1 MPFLYLIY
9 SVLFLFLLFHF
20 NSLFF
25 FSHPFPIFFSF
36 SIKVAIANFG
46 IFLEQKTKVGK
57 QLSATLATMFL
68 SMVCAN
74 LGIIP
79 YTSPIYSMVNK
90 YLVPLAVS
98 LLLFD
103 SDLRRVIRDTGSLI
117 IAFFVGALAT
127 LVGTVVSF
135 PLIPMKS
142 IGTDGWKVA
151 SALTARHI
159 GGGIN
164 FIAVAE
170 TLGISASTISA
181 ALAADNVVVALYFA
195 YLFASSK
202 EGKDDDIDSTDVAIL
217 NNEDLKCSEAASTG
231 SSSTGISMSS
241 LGTSLSIATL
251 LLFVS
256 SISTEWFLP
265 KGTSVLPVISL
276 YTVAAATAFPK
287 FFATLSNT
295 GTALGVLFVQ
305 MFFAASGAAGSIVAV
320 LSKAPSIL
328 IFSAVQ
334 IFVHYITLMG
344 LGKYLLGL
352 QDRELYIASN
362 ANVGGPTTA
371 ASMASAKKWPRLIMP
386 GLLVGILGYAIAT
399 PVSLAL
405 GKYILLRFV

>member
-1 MPFLYLIY
+1 
-9 SVLFLFLLFHF
+9 
-20 NSLFF
+20 
-25 FSHPFPIFFSF
+25 
-36 SIKVAIANFG
+36 
-46 IFLEQKTKVGK
+46 
-57 QLSATLATMFL
+57 MFL
-68 SMVCAN
+68 SMACAN
-74 LGIIP
+74 LGVIP

-90 YLVPLAVS
+90 NLVPLAVS

-103 SDLRRVIRDTGSLI
+103 SDLRRVVRDTGSLI

-135 PLIPMKS
+135 PLVPMKS

-170 TLGISASTISA
+170 TLGISASAVSA

-195 YLFASSK
+195 YLFASSA
-202 EGKDDDIDSTDVAIL
+202 EGEDVEADDDSAANVVVL
-217 NNEDLKCSEAASTG
+217 NNEDWKYSEAASSG
-231 SSSTGISMSS
+231 SSSTGISVIS
-241 LGTSLSIATL
+241 LGTSLSIATF

-256 SISTEWFLP
+256 SISTEYFLP
-265 KGTSVLPVISL
+265 KGTSVLPIISL
-276 YTVAAATAFPK
+276 YTVAAATTFPK
-287 FFATLSNT
+287 FFAALSST

-305 MFFAASGAAGSIVAV
+305 MFFAASGAAGSIVTV
-320 LSKAPSIL
+320 LSKAPSIFV
-328 IFSAVQ
+328 FSALQ
-334 IFVHYITLMG
+334 IIIHYVTLLG
-344 LGKYLLGL
+344 LGKYLLRL
-352 QDRELYIASN
+352 KDRELYIASN

-405 GKYILLRFV
+405 GNFILLKFL

>member
-1 MPFLYLIY
+1 M
-9 SVLFLFLLFHF
+9 V
-20 NSLFF
+20 
-25 FSHPFPIFFSF
+25 
-36 SIKVAIANFG
+36 IANFG
-46 IFLEQKTKVGK
+46 IILEQKTKVGK

-74 LGIIP
+74 LGVIP

-90 YLVPLAVS
+90 NLVPLAVS

-103 SDLRRVIRDTGSLI
+103 SDLRRVVRDTGSLI

-127 LVGTVVSF
+127 LVGTVLSF
-135 PLIPMKS
+135 PLVPMKS

-170 TLGISASTISA
+170 TLGISASAVSA

-195 YLFASSK
+195 YLFASST
-202 EGKDDDIDSTDVAIL
+202 EGEDVEADDDSAANVVVL
-217 NNEDLKCSEAASTG
+217 NNEDWKYSEASSSG
-231 SSSTGISMSS
+231 SSSTGISVIS
-241 LGTSLSIATL
+241 LGTSLSIATF

-256 SISTEWFLP
+256 SISTEYFLP
-265 KGTSVLPVISL
+265 KGTSVLPIISL

-287 FFATLSNT
+287 FFAALSST

-305 MFFAASGAAGSIVAV
+305 MFFAASGAAGSIVTV
-320 LSKAPSIL
+320 LSKAPSIFL
-328 IFSAVQ
+328 FSGLQ
-334 IFVHYITLMG
+334 IIIHYVTLLG
-344 LGKYLLGL
+344 LGKYLLRL
-352 QDRELYIASN
+352 KDRELYIASN

-405 GKYILLRFV
+405 GNYILLKLL